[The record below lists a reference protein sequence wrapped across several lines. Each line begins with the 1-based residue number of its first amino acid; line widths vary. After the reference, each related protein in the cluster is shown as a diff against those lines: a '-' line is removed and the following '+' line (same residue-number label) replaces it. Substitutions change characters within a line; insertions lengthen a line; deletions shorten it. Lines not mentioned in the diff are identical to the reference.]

1 MLQFSQYP
9 EGLADTEGSCSHE
22 ISDSK
27 KVSLVQLLSDGL
39 GTSCCLQKQLASE
52 ISPVSQFHL
61 RPLTLHFSLLPSGG
75 VRNFRPGASGLRE
88 LLSLLSAQTTHQLNW
103 ERGSGLSEHR
113 LSRCLRARPADLGS
127 PYELENPCAI
137 QSTRER
143 TELTLYPIHAWM
155 CGTRAHTH
163 THYLI
168 HTYSIMYTRIHTLT
182 QRPTHKHKQSRI
194 YTQIYLHTTL
204 SHSYINTLTHKK
216 KKKRTRDNKCWQ
228 GNGEKGTLVR

>member
-9 EGLADTEGSCSHE
+9 EGSADTEGSCSRE

-52 ISPVSQFHL
+52 VSPVSQFHL

-75 VRNFRPGASGLRE
+75 VRNFRPGASRLRE

-143 TELTLYPIHAWM
+143 TELTLYPIHA
-155 CGTRAHTH
+155 
-163 THYLI
+163 
-168 HTYSIMYTRIHTLT
+168 
-182 QRPTHKHKQSRI
+182 
-194 YTQIYLHTTL
+194 
-204 SHSYINTLTHKK
+204 
-216 KKKRTRDNKCWQ
+216 
-228 GNGEKGTLVR
+228 